1 MTLTIEKPET
11 ERRLLEYAAA
21 RGISPTEALDI
32 ALEALASLID
42 TDDSEVDRPL
52 TPAELKA
59 LGRSLADADAG
70 RVISGEAF
78 FAELRAS

>member
-11 ERRLLEYAAA
+11 ERRLLAYAAA
-21 RGISPTEALDI
+21 RGISPAEALDM
-32 ALEALASLID
+32 ALEALASLM
-42 TDDSEVDRPL
+42 DDSEVDRPL
-52 TPAELKA
+52 TPVELKA

-78 FAELRAS
+78 FAELHAS